1 MAVNT
6 LTRQSGWNPY
16 NLQTVN
22 QPWGRNIGV
31 GSNTPYAPPQA
42 SMAPRT
48 EGKILGATG
57 KLIDKVGKATG
68 NLFPETNFSENLER
82 LGGILNPKPVYASD
96 GANIDSIVS
105 AMVQKGYDPATAR
118 AVASAEPDRF
128 AREYLNTGG
137 GGGGN
142 SGGGAGGDDWSPP
155 PPPRNPLLDKDYSNI
170 NLGGSLTD
178 TSGQNPMSGI
188 FDEIFEAAK
197 AGNQSAIDAIN
208 SQYGQNESELN
219 RQLGMTDTYQGN
231 DLNSLLTQWQG
242 IESDVGKQKTSAQN
256 TVETE
261 TGKAADQARM
271 TQRQNR
277 NVLRALGILGS
288 TYAAENLAAPM
299 NQFDKQKATLV
310 NWGNER
316 LAELDNYYNQKKSE
330 YDNLVNDV
338 KTKYGDLREK
348 IMADLRYNNQQK
360 AEALKAATA
369 GAQQN
374 LANLNMQ
381 KAQYEQQIEQYRQ
394 SLTTQIAQMLMNK
407 APSANLDD
415 IAKQSIAFSNQ
426 LTGTSPNKQVAI
438 ARRDPLSGFNMQNY
452 IGWNREAAEQ
462 DWLSKN
468 KNSTG

>member
-1 MAVNT
+1 
-6 LTRQSGWNPY
+6 
-16 NLQTVN
+16 
-22 QPWGRNIGV
+22 
-31 GSNTPYAPPQA
+31 
-42 SMAPRT
+42 
-48 EGKILGATG
+48 
-57 KLIDKVGKATG
+57 
-68 NLFPETNFSENLER
+68 
-82 LGGILNPKPVYASD
+82 
-96 GANIDSIVS
+96 
-105 AMVQKGYDPATAR
+105 
-118 AVASAEPDRF
+118 
-128 AREYLNTGG
+128 
-137 GGGGN
+137 
-142 SGGGAGGDDWSPP
+142 
-155 PPPRNPLLDKDYSNI
+155 
-170 NLGGSLTD
+170 
-178 TSGQNPMSGI
+178 MSGI

-208 SQYGQNESELN
+208 SQYEQNESELN

-299 NQFDKQKATLV
+299 NQFDKQKAALV

-348 IMADLRYNNQQK
+348 IMGDLRYNNQQK
-360 AEALKAATA
+360 ADALKAATA